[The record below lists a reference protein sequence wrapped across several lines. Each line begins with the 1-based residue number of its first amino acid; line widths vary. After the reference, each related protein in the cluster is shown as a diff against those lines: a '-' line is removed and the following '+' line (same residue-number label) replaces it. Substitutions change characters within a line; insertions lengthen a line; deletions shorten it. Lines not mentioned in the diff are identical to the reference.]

1 MKKMPSSSSSSGTG
15 TANGANS
22 GATGTNSNREA
33 NSSNSNPSNS
43 SNGKNDNTNTNSGAS
58 KHTNSDNH
66 VRIVQNSESDLQ
78 ALFDSV
84 LKPDSKR
91 PLQVPW
97 HMRNLPDSF
106 FTPPSTGSK
115 SPSVLSISHSRENS
129 ADAAFGTNTTP
140 AGLQL
145 NMVDRYQA
153 QRYEPPRRGL
163 YLAKGVTNVKGILPY
178 EPRGKEADTEC
189 ALEQND
195 SPYSTIYD
203 LKVNHPR
210 AHSSPASLQQTYASA
225 QQKTPP
231 QAPQGVHS
239 HIKQRSYDMG
249 ATVVDELGPLP
260 PGWEQA
266 RTSQGQVYYLK

>member
-1 MKKMPSSSSSSGTG
+1 MKKMPSSSSSSGTA
-15 TANGANS
+15 TANSANS
-22 GATGTNSNREA
+22 GAAGTNSNREA
-33 NSSNSNPSNS
+33 NSNSSNPSNS

-140 AGLQL
+140 AGLQVILLLIKNVRGTMVL
-145 NMVDRYQA
+145 NTQVLVWVCMRVCMCVRKEKTNA
-153 QRYEPPRRGL
+153 KTHCTRTC
-163 YLAKGVTNVKGILPY
+163 YLNITGNYWASFDTFRLIDILVSQIV
-178 EPRGKEADTEC
+178 E
-189 ALEQND
+189 
-195 SPYSTIYD
+195 
-203 LKVNHPR
+203 R
-210 AHSSPASLQQTYASA
+210 A
-225 QQKTPP
+225 
-231 QAPQGVHS
+231 
-239 HIKQRSYDMG
+239 IR
-249 ATVVDELGPLP
+249 
-260 PGWEQA
+260 
-266 RTSQGQVYYLK
+266 